1 MEHRVARS
9 TLHVDLFCHPTHLY
23 RQAIAGAIARGLG
36 LEVELNGAMRVIR
49 STCRYITIFYIVVL
63 SYLPPVHV
71 HIGSKATLRATGTT
85 CTY

>member
-36 LEVELNGAMRVIR
+36 LEVELNGAM
-49 STCRYITIFYIVVL
+49 SN
-63 SYLPPVHV
+63 
-71 HIGSKATLRATGTT
+71 
-85 CTY
+85 